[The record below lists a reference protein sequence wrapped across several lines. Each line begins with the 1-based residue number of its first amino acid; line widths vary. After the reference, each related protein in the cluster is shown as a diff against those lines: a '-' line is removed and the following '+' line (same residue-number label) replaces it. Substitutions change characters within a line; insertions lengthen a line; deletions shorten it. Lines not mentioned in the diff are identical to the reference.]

1 MPFLTINNFF
11 CGFSKIPTKRTFVR
25 LLFLKQNQSRNKKK
39 IFFWG
44 FLQKPKT
51 HFFGGPKWYF
61 LKVKFQICTSAF
73 VLYCKRKLHA
83 NFHKKYKY
91 LSPLEFLENENF
103 DVHELVLATKFWN
116 STSKIIRVPDLW
128 LLDLFC
134 PIKKI
139 STLHPTV
146 QAHKVKNLRS

>member
-1 MPFLTINNFF
+1 MWVFKNTNQKNICASIVFKAK
-11 CGFSKIPTKRTFVR
+11 SKPKHEENVFG
-25 LLFLKQNQSRNKKK
+25 
-39 IFFWG
+39 G

-103 DVHELVLATKFWN
+103 DVHELVLAKKFWN
-116 STSKIIRVPDLW
+116 LTSKIIRVPDLW

-139 STLHPTV
+139 STLHSTL
-146 QAHKVKNLRS
+146 QQHNSN